1 MSRLKILP
9 GNIANMIAAGEVV
22 QRPAS
27 VVKELV
33 ENAVDAGAT
42 NVTVAVTD
50 AGRTVIQVIDNGSG
64 MSPDDA
70 VLCFERHA
78 TSKIA
83 TAEDLN
89 EILTYGFRGEALASI
104 AAVAEV
110 TLKTRR
116 QCDEVATEVR
126 ITDYNHMAT
135 SQTAAP
141 VGSNFIVRNLFYNT
155 PARRKFLKSDTV
167 ELKHIVEEFTRVAL
181 TRPDIGFVL
190 TSNGKELYVLKPAK
204 SLKFR
209 VMDLMGTNVVGDVV
223 EIDTQ
228 TSAVRVSGFVGKPD
242 SAKKTLGNQFF
253 FVNGRYFRS
262 AYMHK
267 AVMKA
272 YEDFIPEGVTP
283 SYFLYLEVDPHSID
297 VNIHPTKTEIK
308 FEDDTVIFQIL
319 YACVKETLGRNA
331 FGASIDFEAESSV
344 SLPVMGGRYEE
355 YRPVSAP
362 VADFDPSY
370 NPFAEGSFSE
380 TPAVDAGFPSF
391 GESMFGQ
398 EPASQASAPAPSQPS
413 SAGLSWS
420 GHVSRNEDYG
430 RLFEEKTLPDTK
442 ALIIQGR
449 YILAPVRSGVM
460 AVNVR
465 RAQERILFEKFL
477 RALAGTEHVTQTSL
491 FPEQVQV
498 GVSNRLL
505 FESNASMLQSLGF
518 DIVPF
523 GNDTIVV
530 NGVPEGYSCEPGK
543 VETLVAD
550 LLLILSDEGSS
561 LRATMASSTATK
573 FAKLGAATAK
583 AVTSP
588 IEAQNLIDT
597 LISCENAEFTA
608 GGQRII
614 SIMSMDELDGRFN

>member
-1 MSRLKILP
+1 MPRLKILP

-42 NVTVAVTD
+42 SVTVAVTD
-50 AGRTVIQVIDNGSG
+50 AGRTVIQVIDNGCG

-116 QCDEVATEVR
+116 QCDELATEVR
-126 ITDYNHMAT
+126 ITDYNHMST
-135 SQTAAP
+135 SQTSAP
-141 VGSNFIVRNLFYNT
+141 AGSNFIVRNLFYNT
-155 PARRKFLKSDTV
+155 PARRKFLKSDAV

-181 TRPDIGFVL
+181 TRPDVGFVL
-190 TSNGKELYVLKPAK
+190 TSNGRELYVLKPAK

-209 VMDLMGTNVVGDVV
+209 VMDLLGTNVVGDVV
-223 EIDTQ
+223 EVDTE
-228 TSAVRVSGFVGKPD
+228 TTAVKISGFVGKPD

-253 FVNGRYFRS
+253 FANGRYFRS

-283 SYFLYLEVDPHSID
+283 SYFLYLEVDPHAID

-308 FEDDTVIFQIL
+308 FEDDSVIFQIL

-331 FGASIDFEAESSV
+331 FGASIDFEAEGSV
-344 SLPVMGGRYEE
+344 SLPVMGGRYDE

>member
-1 MSRLKILP
+1 MPRLKILP

-50 AGRTVIQVIDNGSG
+50 AGRTVIQVIDNGCG

-116 QCDEVATEVR
+116 QCDELATEVR
-126 ITDYNHMAT
+126 ITDYNHMST
-135 SQTAAP
+135 SQTSAP
-141 VGSNFIVRNLFYNT
+141 AGSNFIVRNLFYNT
-155 PARRKFLKSDTV
+155 PARRKFLKSDAV

-181 TRPDIGFVL
+181 TRPDVGFVL
-190 TSNGKELYVLKPAK
+190 TSNGRELYVLKPAK

-209 VMDLMGTNVVGDVV
+209 VMDLLGTNVVGDVV
-223 EIDTQ
+223 EVDTE
-228 TSAVRVSGFVGKPD
+228 TTAVKITGFVGKPD

-253 FVNGRYFRS
+253 FANGRYFRS

-283 SYFLYLEVDPHSID
+283 SYFLYLEVDPHAID

-308 FEDDTVIFQIL
+308 FEDDSVIFQIL

-331 FGASIDFEAESSV
+331 FGASIDFEAEGSV
-344 SLPVMGGRYEE
+344 SLPVMGGRYDE

-498 GVSNRLL
+498 GVSNRLI

>member
-1 MSRLKILP
+1 MPRLKILP

-50 AGRTVIQVIDNGSG
+50 AGRTVIQVIDNGCG

-116 QCDEVATEVR
+116 QCDELATEVR
-126 ITDYNHMAT
+126 ITDYNHMST
-135 SQTAAP
+135 SQTSAP
-141 VGSNFIVRNLFYNT
+141 AGSNFIVRNLFYNT
-155 PARRKFLKSDTV
+155 PARRKFLKSDAV

-181 TRPDIGFVL
+181 TRPDVGFVL
-190 TSNGKELYVLKPAK
+190 TSNGRELYVLKPAK

-209 VMDLMGTNVVGDVV
+209 VMDLLGTNVVGDVV
-223 EIDTQ
+223 EVDTE
-228 TSAVRVSGFVGKPD
+228 TTAVKISGFVGKPD

-253 FVNGRYFRS
+253 FANGRYFRS

-283 SYFLYLEVDPHSID
+283 SYFLYLEVDPHAID

-308 FEDDTVIFQIL
+308 FEDDSVIFQIL

-331 FGASIDFEAESSV
+331 FGASIDFEAEGSV
-344 SLPVMGGRYEE
+344 SLPVMGGRYDE

>member
-42 NVTVAVTD
+42 SVTVAVTD
-50 AGRTVIQVIDNGSG
+50 AGRTVIQVIDNGCG

-116 QCDEVATEVR
+116 QCDELATEVR
-126 ITDYNHMAT
+126 ITDFNHMAT
-135 SQTAAP
+135 SRTSAP
-141 VGSNFIVRNLFYNT
+141 VGSNFIVRNLFFNT

-181 TRPDIGFVL
+181 TRPDVGFVL

-209 VMDLMGTNVVGDVV
+209 VMDLMGTNVVGDIV
-223 EIDTQ
+223 EVDTE
-228 TSAVRVSGFVGKPD
+228 TSAVKVSGFVGKPD

-272 YEDFIPEGVTP
+272 YEDFIPEGLTP

-331 FGASIDFEAESSV
+331 FGASIDFEAEGSV
-344 SLPVMGGRYEE
+344 NLPVMGGRYDE

-380 TPAVDAGFPSF
+380 APAVDAGFPAF
-391 GESMFGQ
+391 GESVFGQ
-398 EPASQASAPAPSQPS
+398 EPASQSS

-430 RLFEEKTLPDTK
+430 RLFEEKSLPDTK
-442 ALIIQGR
+442 SLVLQGR
-449 YILAPVRSGVM
+449 YILTPVRSGVM

-477 RALAGTEHVTQTSL
+477 RALSGTEHVTQTSL

-505 FESNASMLQSLGF
+505 FESSSAMLQSLGF

-543 VETLVAD
+543 VDALVAD
-550 LLLILSDEGSS
+550 LLLILADEGSS
-561 LRATMASSTATK
+561 LKATMASSTATK

-583 AVTSP
+583 PVTSP
-588 IEAQNLIDT
+588 LEAQNLIDT

-614 SIMSMDELDGRFN
+614 SIISMDELDGRFN

>member
-1 MSRLKILP
+1 MPRLKILP

-50 AGRTVIQVIDNGSG
+50 AGRTVIQVIDNGCG

-116 QCDEVATEVR
+116 QCDELATEVR
-126 ITDYNHMAT
+126 ITDYNHMST
-135 SQTAAP
+135 SQTSAP
-141 VGSNFIVRNLFYNT
+141 AGSNFIVRNLFYNT
-155 PARRKFLKSDTV
+155 PARRKFLKSDAV

-181 TRPDIGFVL
+181 TRPDVGFVL
-190 TSNGKELYVLKPAK
+190 TSNGRELYVLKPAK

-209 VMDLMGTNVVGDVV
+209 VMDLLGTNVVGDVV
-223 EIDTQ
+223 EVDTE
-228 TSAVRVSGFVGKPD
+228 TTAVKITGFVGKPD

-253 FVNGRYFRS
+253 FANGRYFRS

-283 SYFLYLEVDPHSID
+283 SYFLYLEVDPHAID
-297 VNIHPTKTEIK
+297 VNIHPAKTEIK
-308 FEDDTVIFQIL
+308 FEDDSVIFQIL

-331 FGASIDFEAESSV
+331 FGASIDFEAEGSV
-344 SLPVMGGRYEE
+344 SLPVMGGRYDE